1 MIPDLHRRAV
11 LLEVIVG
18 GIYPLMLA
26 GAVYLWLR
34 GHNAPGGGFLGA
46 LVAVSATASYAL
58 VFGASAAR
66 ARVPL
71 GPLRLS
77 AVGVFLS
84 AASGF
89 PALLRSEPFLTHAW
103 SEIPLG
109 FTHLAVSSVMVFD
122 LGVLLGVWGAL
133 GGFCLRL
140 LEDG

>member
-34 GHNAPGGGFLGA
+34 GHNAPGGGFIGA

-58 VFGASAAR
+58 VFGPSAAR
-66 ARVPL
+66 ARIPL
-71 GPLRLS
+71 GPLGLS
-77 AVGVFLS
+77 ALGVFLA
-84 AASGF
+84 AASGI
-89 PALLRSEPFLTHAW
+89 PALFRGNAFLTHVWAD
-103 SEIPLG
+103 IPLG
-109 FTHLAVSSVMVFD
+109 VTELAVSTVMVFD
-122 LGVLLGVWGAL
+122 LGVMLCVWGAL

-140 LEDG
+140 LEDE